1 MIELKDIYAAR
12 EVIKGTLHRTP
23 VTRST
28 YLGGQIGATL
38 YFKLEMFQ
46 KTGSFKPRGVLNKMH
61 SLTAEEMRRGVISL
75 SAGNHAQALAYAA
88 SAIGIPS
95 VIVMPSNA
103 VRSKVEATRGYGG
116 EVVLTDGDLLETTLR
131 LQKERGLTLVHPF
144 DDLKTIAG
152 TGTLGLEVLED
163 IPDVDVVVAG
173 IGGGGLISGVAA
185 AIKLNRPHA
194 RVIGVEPEGAAGMSL
209 SLLDGKPMRL
219 NSVNTIADG
228 LAAPFVG
235 AHNLE
240 HVQAYVDEVVLV
252 SDAEIIEAMFQI
264 LERCKV
270 LAEPAAAASYA
281 ALLYDRAQLPLDA
294 TVCCVLSGGNIDRER
309 LRGVLG

>member
-1 MIELKDIYAAR
+1 
-12 EVIKGTLHRTP
+12 
-23 VTRST
+23 
-28 YLGGQIGATL
+28 
-38 YFKLEMFQ
+38 
-46 KTGSFKPRGVLNKMH
+46 
-61 SLTAEEMRRGVISL
+61 
-75 SAGNHAQALAYAA
+75 
-88 SAIGIPS
+88 
-95 VIVMPSNA
+95 
-103 VRSKVEATRGYGG
+103 GYGVRVS
-116 EVVLTDGDLLETTLR
+116 ERLVLTDGDLLETTLQI
-131 LQKERGLTLVHPF
+131 QKERGLTLVHPF

-152 TGTLGLEVLED
+152 TGTLGLEILED
-163 IPDVDVVVAG
+163 IPGVDVVVAG

-209 SLLDGKPMRL
+209 SLLEGKPMRL
-219 NSVNTIADG
+219 SSVNTIADG

-240 HVQAYVDEVVLV
+240 HVQAYVDDVVLV
-252 SDAEIIEAMFQI
+252 SDAEIIEAMLQI